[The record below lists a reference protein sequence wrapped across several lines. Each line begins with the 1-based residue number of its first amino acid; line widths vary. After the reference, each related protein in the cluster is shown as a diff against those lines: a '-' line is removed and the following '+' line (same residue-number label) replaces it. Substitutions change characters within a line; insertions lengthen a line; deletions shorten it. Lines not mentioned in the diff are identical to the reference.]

1 MVRKHY
7 INDAKKMLKS
17 CPDLKIIGIT
27 GSYGKTSM
35 KFFLTTLLKGKYDV
49 LMTPESYNTPM
60 GVVKTIRGSL
70 KGYHEI
76 FVCEMGA
83 YRVGEID
90 ELCRIA
96 NEILEKSELAKY
108 DEYTSIDRDTFDYW
122 SDGSAYVSE
131 KFYIYFTFT
140 QNGGWF
146 INNDMVDF
154 SDSRGISEVE
164 EFTFECN
171 IHIKDGEVVEV
182 LYNDMPDNYN
192 ADMID
197 VPALTEYIE
206 KLAAPVAGD
215 IYNGTTNI

>member
-1 MVRKHY
+1 MGFGFTTSGEAISESMV
-7 INDAKKMLKS
+7 
-17 CPDLKIIGIT
+17 
-27 GSYGKTSM
+27 
-35 KFFLTTLLKGKYDV
+35 
-49 LMTPESYNTPM
+49 
-60 GVVKTIRGSL
+60 
-70 KGYHEI
+70 
-76 FVCEMGA
+76 
-83 YRVGEID
+83 D

-122 SDGSAYVSE
+122 CDGSTYVSE

-171 IHIKDGEVVEV
+171 ISIKDGEVVEV
-182 LYNDMPDNYN
+182 LYNDMPDNYS

-206 KLAAPVAGD
+206 KLAAPVARD